1 MKFQSPR
8 QVRLHH
14 EDGYSI
20 EMSTQRLNDAS
31 HNLPRSG
38 PEVSCP
44 VERAANRSPGSC
56 RTTSVLTDRS
66 AAFVCTTKLQLQ
78 YAVLRLL
85 HRRKRTTQ
93 VQKVIMNIIQ
103 ECQVGR
109 CHKVVS
115 NWFTRRCGCIHQE
128 CTLHCRSQKSSMIGM
143 AKMACISDVIDLFA
157 SKSHIKIA
165 SLGHLALIK
174 HQVGS
179 GHSHLTDRTS
189 HKCDMRCSREIWPMR
204 SMLSASFNLLHPRF
218 K

>member
-14 EDGYSI
+14 EDGFSI

-66 AAFVCTTKLQLQ
+66 TAFVCTTKLQLE

-93 VQKVIMNIIQ
+93 VQEVIMNIFKNAKWVVVTKLYQIGLQ
-103 ECQVGR
+103 EDAGAFFKNAR
-109 CHKVVS
+109 CIAGHK
-115 NWFTRRCGCIHQE
+115 R
-128 CTLHCRSQKSSMIGM
+128 
-143 AKMACISDVIDLFA
+143 AA
-157 SKSHIKIA
+157 
-165 SLGHLALIK
+165 
-174 HQVGS
+174 
-179 GHSHLTDRTS
+179 
-189 HKCDMRCSREIWPMR
+189 
-204 SMLSASFNLLHPRF
+204 
-218 K
+218 